1 VRFRIRLVPLTIF
14 VATLMLTG
22 KLGDIWSTLTDPGTV
37 VQVRTA
43 TAQQKPEKTQPL
55 PAKPEAMTAPT
66 EKTPADGKPVTMKES
81 EEPETSDVSKLSY
94 SEIRLLQE
102 LAERRKILNKREKQL
117 DQREVLLKA
126 AKQRLVE
133 QQEELKKIKVDITKL
148 LNLKDKEES
157 QRINRLVS
165 IYSNMKPKDAA
176 TIFNELDMTVLL
188 DVMQIMKER
197 KVAPIIAAMNA
208 KRARQLTQQ
217 LAERLTVPKIPK

>member
-1 VRFRIRLVPLTIF
+1 
-14 VATLMLTG
+14 MLSV
-22 KLGDIWSTLTDPGTV
+22 KLGNIWSTLTDPV
-37 VQVRTA
+37 NPVQVRSA
-43 TAQQKPEKTQPL
+43 AAQKTPAKPAAL
-55 PAKPEAMTAPT
+55 PAKPET
-66 EKTPADGKPVTMKES
+66 TPASMDKAPAEGKPVMAKET
-81 EEPETSDVSKLSY
+81 EEPESNDVSKLSY

-102 LAERRKILNKREKQL
+102 LAERRKILNKREKIL

-133 QQEELKKIKVDITKL
+133 KQEELKKIKLDITKL

-188 DVMQIMKER
+188 DVMQTMKER

-217 LAERLTVPKIPK
+217 LAKRLTLPKVPR